1 MSIAIP
7 KTLQAMYCVCDFFH
21 LEKGNISHEIG
32 FFLFLAY
39 CLFFHVMHFYFI

>member
-7 KTLQAMYCVCDFFH
+7 KALQAMYCVCDFFN

-32 FFLFLAY
+32 FLAPQGA
-39 CLFFHVMHFYFI
+39 LVVVTV